1 MSRSVASADDAD
13 PLVALGGDDVQ
24 DTPRWL
30 GCQRDEVRRVQGVVK
45 VLGKRILHGERGF
58 LEADAVLREIA
69 RGLGRVPLEVAVHD
83 RCHEHERTSHAADG
97 EEVVRRS
104 SVGPCRS
111 RADPGLGL
119 EIGMPLGV
127 AVGARRQTIVEAS
140 ALQVLGL
147 GAHSRLVVTPAALLV
162 QQLLDPS
169 QRPAQSLRIGASLP
183 QRQGALELGHHGIR
197 CHESIAACDRPRLQ
211 VPSAPST
218 KFSKLKHLS
227 RLRPPPLPPGC
238 HAERAYGRRASQ

>member
-13 PLVALGGDDVQ
+13 PLVALGGDDVK
-24 DTPRWL
+24 DTPRWR

-58 LEADAVLREIA
+58 LEADAVLREVA
-69 RGLGRVPLEVAVHD
+69 RGLGRIPLEVAMHD

-147 GAHSRLVVTPAALLV
+147 GAHSRLWSRPLPYSSSSSSIRRSARRRVFGSAPACRSARAPSSSATTGSGVMSTDGAPCCSVTLG
-162 QQLLDPS
+162 DPS
-169 QRPAQSLRIGASLP
+169 TRR
-183 QRQGALELGHHGIR
+183 
-197 CHESIAACDRPRLQ
+197 
-211 VPSAPST
+211 SAPSSCT
-218 KFSKLKHLS
+218 
-227 RLRPPPLPPGC
+227 
-238 HAERAYGRRASQ
+238 ERRRVRSAASSSPVRSAN